1 MRLVDQAMRHRDGH
15 GTAAVALAGLLV
27 LAAPLAVGAAQAACG
42 DGLPSATRTLI
53 ETGGLTLAF
62 APRPAPI
69 AVGRHFSVDVVV
81 CAAPGAPAPALV
93 RVDAE
98 MPAHRHGM
106 NYRAAIRPLD
116 GDRYAVDGLM
126 FHMPGRWRFLFT
138 LGRDR
143 DAQTTLAHEIEI
155 E

>member
-1 MRLVDQAMRHRDGH
+1 MRFVDQALGHRDGRRA
-15 GTAAVALAGLLV
+15 AAVALAGLLV
-27 LAAPLAVGAAQAACG
+27 LAAPLAVGAAHAVCG
-42 DGLPSATRTLI
+42 DGLPNATRTLI

-69 AVGRHFSVDVVV
+69 AVGRHFSIDVVV
-81 CAAPGAPAPALV
+81 CAASNAPAPALV

-106 NYRAAIRPLD
+106 NYRAAIHPLD

-143 DAQTTLAHEIEI
+143 GGQTTLAHEIEI